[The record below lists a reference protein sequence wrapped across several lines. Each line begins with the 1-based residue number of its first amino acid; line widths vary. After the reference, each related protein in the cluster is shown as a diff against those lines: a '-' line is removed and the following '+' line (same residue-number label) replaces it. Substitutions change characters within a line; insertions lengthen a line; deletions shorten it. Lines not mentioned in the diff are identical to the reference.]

1 MPSKIERLCSVT
13 DVIAVTASE
22 ATSKRIPFAAAS
34 GAMMFVED
42 VSGGATA
49 ISWYVAAGPESAPVQ
64 ANDGTSNVT
73 TQVIAGRAYPLPDA
87 LFAAPFIVAV
97 TDTGT
102 ASVRLSVKG

>member
-13 DVIAVTASE
+13 DVIAITDSE
-22 ATSKRIPFAAAS
+22 ATSARIPFAAAG

-49 ISWYVAAGPESAPVQ
+49 LSWYVATGPESTPVQ
-64 ANDGTSNVT
+64 ANDGTNDLAT
-73 TQVIAGRAYPLPDA
+73 EVIAGRAYPLPDA

-102 ASVRLSVKG
+102 ASVRISVKG